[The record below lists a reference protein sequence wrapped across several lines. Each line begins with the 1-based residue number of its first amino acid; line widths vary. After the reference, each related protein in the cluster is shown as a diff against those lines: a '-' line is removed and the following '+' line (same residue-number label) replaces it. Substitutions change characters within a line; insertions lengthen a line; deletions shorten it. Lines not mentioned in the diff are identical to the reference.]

1 MSKKNIKRGL
11 KEVGIP
17 ILSLI
22 GILVIWEILVLLLN
36 IPEYLLPKP
45 TRIISE
51 IITNFD
57 HLLNHTGVTM
67 LEAII
72 GYIIA
77 NVFGFIVAVIFAHS
91 KTVEKG
97 LYPYAIALKTTPI
110 IAMAPLLVLWFGT
123 GITSKIIAAAVICF
137 FPILVNTVKGLR
149 AVDDEALDLF
159 KSFSA
164 NKWQIFIKLRLPNSL
179 PYIFSALKISTGLA
193 IVGAVVGE
201 FVGASKGIGYVILV
215 SSYHLETVT
224 MFAAITMSASA
235 GILFFWLISL
245 MEKKIVFW
253 QKSEEYF

>member
-11 KEVGIP
+11 KEIGIP
-17 ILSLI
+17 ILFLI

-77 NVFGFIVAVIFAHS
+77 NVFGFIIAVIFAHS

-149 AVDDEALDLF
+149 AVDDEALD
-159 KSFSA
+159 
-164 NKWQIFIKLRLPNSL
+164 
-179 PYIFSALKISTGLA
+179 
-193 IVGAVVGE
+193 
-201 FVGASKGIGYVILV
+201 
-215 SSYHLETVT
+215 
-224 MFAAITMSASA
+224 
-235 GILFFWLISL
+235 
-245 MEKKIVFW
+245 
-253 QKSEEYF
+253 